1 MMQITAPR
9 LDGRDISAVGHR
21 VVHGGPDYS
30 APLLLN
36 DEVIAKLATFI
47 PLAPLHQPHNLAVIQ
62 AVRSARSELPQI
74 SCFDT
79 AFHRSQ
85 PSLSQA
91 LCNPP
96 QIRTGGDP
104 TLWLPRHFLQ
114 ICLLPP

>member
-47 PLAPLHQPHNLAVIQ
+47 PLAPQEQ
-62 AVRSARSELPQI
+62 Q
-74 SCFDT
+74 F
-79 AFHRSQ
+79 
-85 PSLSQA
+85 
-91 LCNPP
+91 
-96 QIRTGGDP
+96 
-104 TLWLPRHFLQ
+104 
-114 ICLLPP
+114 